1 MLLNTFCH
9 ISGIGPKTERR
20 FWEHGVRC
28 WDDFSEPHSLRLP
41 RGKADIVRKDL
52 ERSRKHLADEP
63 RFFADRL
70 TTDQHWR
77 IFPHFRERTAFVDI
91 ETTGLD
97 GWDNHITTISLY
109 DGRSLS
115 TYVYGENLEQFIK
128 DIGRYEV
135 LVTYN
140 GKCFDVPFIES
151 YFSTRLDQVH
161 IDLRYVLRR
170 LGYSGGLKG
179 CERQMGLHR
188 GELDGVDGYFAV
200 LLWHAYQR
208 SGSRVAL
215 ETLLAYNI
223 ADTVNLEHLMVAA
236 YNLNLKET
244 PFAQSHRLALPSPP
258 ESPFRPDPD
267 VIQRI
272 RASFYL

>member
-1 MLLNTFCH
+1 VLLNTFCH
-9 ISGIGPKTERR
+9 IPGIGQKTERR
-20 FWEHGVRC
+20 FWEQGLRC
-28 WDDFSEPHSLRLP
+28 WDDFIETHSLRLP
-41 RGKADIVRKDL
+41 PGRAHVIRQDL
-52 ERSRKHLADEP
+52 ERSRRHLAARP

-70 TTDQHWR
+70 ATDQHWR
-77 IFPHFRERTAFVDI
+77 IFPHFRDRTAFIDI

-97 GWDNHITTISLY
+97 GWDSHITTIALY
-109 DGRSLS
+109 DGRSVS
-115 TYVYGENLEQFIK
+115 SYVYGENLEQFLE
-128 DIGRYEV
+128 DISRYEV

-151 YFSTRLDQVH
+151 YFSVRLDQVH
-161 IDLRYVLRR
+161 IDLRYVLKR

-208 SGSRVAL
+208 AGSREAL

-223 ADTVNLEHLMVAA
+223 LDTVNLEHLMVAA

-244 PFAQSHRLALPSPP
+244 PFAQSHRLPVPSPP
-258 ESPFRPDPD
+258 ELPFSPDPGI
-267 VIQRI
+267 IQRI
-272 RASFYL
+272 RASLSP